1 MIFAPGNPHR
11 IGLFSCLL
19 RNRTAP
25 FPHALRCLSAGNAF
39 PAVRAVFDAVRG
51 GSERSPARGTTLF
64 IPGLEKLG
72 IQELI
77 KGKYG
82 NPKPLAQ
89 EGIGN
94 KLRAY
99 ALVPVVK
106 QDTMSVIA
114 VAALP
119 AHKGIDFP
127 ALWRRKP
134 LNLAHTSSAA

>member
-1 MIFAPGNPHR
+1 MPGNPHR
-11 IGLFSCLL
+11 IRLFSCLL
-19 RNRTAP
+19 RNKTAP
-25 FPHALRCLSAGNAF
+25 FSHAFRCLSAGNAF

-51 GSERSPARGTTLF
+51 GRERSPARGTTLF
-64 IPGLEKLG
+64 IPSLEKLG

-82 NPKPLAQ
+82 NLKPLAKQ
-89 EGIGN
+89 RIRD

-127 ALWRRKP
+127 ALGRRKP
-134 LNLAHTSSAA
+134 LNLAHTSLAA